1 MELFENWVPPN
12 THWFAIIVPSNISIN
27 WRYPFFQAYPKEP
40 IYHIQKLILYA
51 IEYTTI
57 YHPKYIFKYI
67 FCHKS
72 FLHNARKGAW
82 GVSSDH
88 ENVVQNPGFVAS
100 ARDLGQTLGA
110 AGFWVGWVGCFLD
123 IFGGLDTLW

>member
-1 MELFENWVPPN
+1 MRE
-12 THWFAIIVPSNISIN
+12 
-27 WRYPFFQAYPKEP
+27 
-40 IYHIQKLILYA
+40 
-51 IEYTTI
+51 
-57 YHPKYIFKYI
+57 
-67 FCHKS
+67 
-72 FLHNARKGAW
+72 KGAW

-123 IFGGLDTLW
+123 IFGGLDRLWDLCLNIIYIEMYG